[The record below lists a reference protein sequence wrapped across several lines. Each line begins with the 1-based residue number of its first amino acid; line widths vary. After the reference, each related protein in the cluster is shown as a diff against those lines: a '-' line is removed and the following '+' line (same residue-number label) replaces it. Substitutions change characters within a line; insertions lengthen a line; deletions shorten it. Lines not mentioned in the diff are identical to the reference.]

1 MIQNS
6 NKGGRPKKELGKKKT
21 YRINMKLET
30 GEYYSLL
37 AKVKKAGVTISDFVR
52 SCLKNGYVKERI
64 SVEQADHIRKLCRM
78 ANNINQL
85 AYRANV
91 QGYTSVQDE
100 CQLLADRIDNLLK
113 RLRQ

>member
-1 MIQNS
+1 MIQNR

-21 YRINMKLET
+21 YRINIKLET
-30 GEYYSLL
+30 GEYYSML

-52 SCLKNGYVKERI
+52 ACLKNGYVKERI
-64 SVEQADHIRKLCRM
+64 SVEQTDYIRKLSGM

-91 QGYTSVQDE
+91 QGYSIVRDE
-100 CQLLADRIDNLLK
+100 CQILIERIDNLLTK
-113 RLRQ
+113 LRQ